1 MNLNKH
7 LAEMMGL
14 EFREGGRKDEY
25 WQDIDGDKFGL
36 FWNPSENIEQAM
48 MCLSLYNHPAYRIDF
63 SIEKIHRVSF
73 WPDVTYSKNKFE
85 GEHKS
90 LPLAISLVCAR
101 ASGWEE

>member
-7 LAEMMGL
+7 LAEKVMG
-14 EFREGGRKDEY
+14 
-25 WQDIDGDKFGL
+25 WTMPTGDLWWDDKGAMASETG
-36 FWNPSENIEQAM
+36 WNPSSNISQAM
-48 MCLSLYNHPAYRIDF
+48 MCLSSYNHPAYRIDF

-90 LPLAISLVCAR
+90 LPMAISLACAR